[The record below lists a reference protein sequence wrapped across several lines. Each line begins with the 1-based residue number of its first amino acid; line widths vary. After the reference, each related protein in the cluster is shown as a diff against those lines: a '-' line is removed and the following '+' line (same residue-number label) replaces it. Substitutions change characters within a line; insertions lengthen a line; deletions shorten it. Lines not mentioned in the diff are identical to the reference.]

1 MCNVKPTVTPLGTWK
16 NILTLLFLPDSSAR
30 VNREYL
36 LFYASPCYLWHY
48 SFWLCT
54 NASRISICFTLE
66 SSICLSEKM
75 SIDAE
80 TVSRLML
87 RVGWKWFSIYSSLT
101 KKYTLERARIWTRLL
116 NDSGSFG
123 LAPAAGCVRHTESGH
138 DVDEKDDGCH
148 QTHLHDDFEQG
159 VGNTTTTRWQ
169 KVLSHLKR
177 CKGRR
182 LKNWSSVQG

>member
-1 MCNVKPTVTPLGTWK
+1 MEILENKNGNMNIQRETDRNSVGHVKI
-16 NILTLLFLPDSSAR
+16 NIDLNFLPDSSAR

-48 SFWLCT
+48 SYWLCT

-80 TVSRLML
+80 TVTRSML

-101 KKYTLERARIWTRLL
+101 KKHTLERARIWTRLL

-123 LAPAAGCVRHTESGH
+123 LAPGGFIKT
-138 DVDEKDDGCH
+138 
-148 QTHLHDDFEQG
+148 
-159 VGNTTTTRWQ
+159 
-169 KVLSHLKR
+169 
-177 CKGRR
+177 
-182 LKNWSSVQG
+182 